1 MPAAACCEGTFGFCA
16 CGTGRRARCLF
27 GNQNIENQR
36 FFATPSFAIFV
47 SAKSEVPPDGLCHYR
62 SLYRR

>member
-1 MPAAACCEGTFGFCA
+1 LRLAAKATPASA
-16 CGTGRRARCLF
+16 RAVPLVARLSRCLF

-47 SAKSEVPPDGLCHYR
+47 SSEE
-62 SLYRR
+62 

>member
-1 MPAAACCEGTFGFCA
+1 MSHPATYAGYLAITPTAACCEGDFGVGA
-16 CGTGRRARCLF
+16 CGTGRSARCLF

-47 SAKSEVPPDGLCHYR
+47 SSEE
-62 SLYRR
+62 